1 MRKVLFIE
9 DNEDVRELTKD
20 MLELAN
26 FEVATSE
33 NGKLGIERAKQFRPD
48 IIICDIMMPEADGY
62 EVLQVLGDDQRTAR
76 IPFIFLTAK
85 SEKTD
90 MRKGMNMGAD
100 DYLVKPF
107 EENELL
113 DAIESRLKR
122 SDFLQQ
128 EFSKNLDG
136 INEFLEEASQ
146 YMDIESLTKNYHLNS
161 YKKKD
166 ELFREGNHTSTLFFV
181 QSGTV
186 KTYKTTASGKVFV
199 TGLYGAGDFVGQMSM
214 FNGNGTYVET
224 ASVLSD
230 AEVCG
235 IPKGDFTK
243 LLYGNKVVSNKF
255 INMVSNNLIEVQEQ
269 LTNMAFNTVRQRAA
283 KAVLDL
289 HGQGMLEDGDGSGI
303 NISREDFAG
312 MIGTATETAIRMLSE
327 FKDESLI
334 ELGPSRRLLVM
345 NEKELR
351 NVAVFG

>member
-1 MRKVLFIE
+1 MRKILFIE
-9 DNEDVRELTKD
+9 DNQDVRELTKD
-20 MLELAN
+20 MLKLAN
-26 FEVATSE
+26 FEVATAN
-33 NGKLGIERAKQFRPD
+33 NGTLGIKKARQFLPD

-62 EVLQVLGDDQRTAR
+62 EVLQVLGNDQRTAS

-90 MRKGMNMGAD
+90 IRKGMNMGAD

-113 DAIESRLKR
+113 DAIECRLKK
-122 SDFLQQ
+122 SNFLKQQ
-128 EFSKNLDG
+128 FSKNLDG
-136 INEFLEEASQ
+136 INKFLEEASQ
-146 YMDIESLTKNYHLNS
+146 YMDIESLTKNYNLDT

-166 ELFREGNHTSTLFFV
+166 ELYREGDLASTLFFV

-199 TGLYGAGDFVGQMSM
+199 TGLYGAGDFVGQMSL
-214 FNGNGTYVET
+214 FNEMGIYVET

-230 AEVCG
+230 SELCG

-255 INMVSNNLIEVQEQ
+255 INMVSNNLIEVQQQ

-289 HGQGMLEDGDGSGI
+289 NIQGKRKNGSSLGI

-312 MIGTATETAIRMLSE
+312 MIGTATETAIRMLYE
-327 FKDESLI
+327 FKNEKII
-334 ELGPSRRLLVM
+334 ELGPKRKLLVV
-345 NEKELR
+345 NETELR
-351 NVAVFG
+351 HVAVFG

>member
-26 FEVATSE
+26 FEVTTAE
-33 NGKLGIERAKQFRPD
+33 NGKLGIERAKQVLPD

-62 EVLQVLGDDQRTAR
+62 EVLKALSEDQKTAS

-100 DYLVKPF
+100 DYLIKPF
-107 EENELL
+107 EEKELL
-113 DAIESRLKR
+113 DAIESRLER
-122 SDFLQQ
+122 RNFLKQ

-146 YMDIESLTKNYHLNS
+146 YMDIESLTKNYYLDS
-161 YKKKD
+161 YKKKQ
-166 ELFREGNHTSTLFFV
+166 ELFREGHHAGNLFFV
-181 QSGTV
+181 ESGSV
-186 KTYKTTASGKVFV
+186 KTYKTTVSGKSFV
-199 TGLYGAGDFVGQMSM
+199 TGLYGAGDFVGQMSL
-214 FNGNGTYVET
+214 FNEKGTYVET

-230 AEVCG
+230 TKVCS
-235 IPKGDFTK
+235 IPKDDFTK
-243 LLYGNKVVSNKF
+243 LLYGNKIVSNKF
-255 INMVSNNLIEVQEQ
+255 INMVSNNLIEVQMQ

-283 KAVLDL
+283 KAILDL
-289 HGQGMLEDGDGSGI
+289 QNKGMLEDAEGLGI

-312 MIGTATETAIRMLSE
+312 LIGTAPETAIRMLSE

-334 ELGPSRRLLVM
+334 ELGSHRSVLVL

-351 NVAVFG
+351 RIADFG

>member
-26 FEVATSE
+26 FEVATAE
-33 NGKLGIERAKQFRPD
+33 NGTLGIESARQFLPD

-62 EVLQVLGDDQRTAR
+62 EVLQVLGDNQDTAS

-122 SDFLQQ
+122 SDFLKQG
-128 EFSKNLDG
+128 FSKSLEG
-136 INEFLEEASQ
+136 INDFLEEASQ
-146 YMDIESLTKNYHLNS
+146 YMDIGSLTKNYCLDS
-161 YKKKD
+161 YKNKQ
-166 ELFREGNHTSTLFFV
+166 ELYREGNYANTLFFV
-181 QSGTV
+181 LSGTV
-186 KTYKTTASGKVFV
+186 KTYKTTASGKRFV
-199 TGLYGAGDFVGQMSM
+199 TGLYGPGDFVGQLSL
-214 FNGNGTYVET
+214 FNDNGTYVET

-230 AEVCG
+230 SEVCA

-255 INMVSNNLIEVQEQ
+255 INMVSNNLIEVQEL
-269 LTNMAFNTVRQRAA
+269 LTNMAFNSVRQRAA

-289 HGQGMLEDGDGSGI
+289 YDKGMLEDGENSGI
-303 NISREDFAG
+303 DITREDFAG
-312 MIGTATETAIRMLSE
+312 MIGTATETAIRMLYE

-334 ELGPSRRLLVM
+334 EMGGNRRLIVL
-345 NEKELR
+345 NENKLR
-351 NVAVFG
+351 HISDFG

>member
-9 DNEDVRELTKD
+9 DNEDVRELTKE

-26 FEVATSE
+26 FEVATAE
-33 NGKLGIERAKQFRPD
+33 NGTLGIEKAKQFLPD

-62 EVLQVLGDDQRTAR
+62 EVLQVLSENQKTAST
-76 IPFIFLTAK
+76 PFIFLTAK

-90 MRKGMNMGAD
+90 MRKGMNLGAD

-107 EENELL
+107 EEKELL

-122 SDFLQQ
+122 RNFLKQ
-128 EFSKNLDG
+128 EFSKNLGG

-146 YMDIESLTKNYHLNS
+146 YMDLESLTKNYYLDS
-161 YKKKD
+161 YKKKE
-166 ELFREGNHTSTLFFV
+166 ELFREGNHAGTLFFV

-186 KTYKTTASGKVFV
+186 KTYKTTESGKRFV
-199 TGLYGAGDFVGQMSM
+199 TGLYGAGDFVGQMSL
-214 FNGNGTYVET
+214 FNDKGTYVET

-230 AEVCG
+230 TEVCG

-283 KAVLDL
+283 KALLDL
-289 HGQGMLEDGDGSGI
+289 HGKGMLEDGEGSGI
-303 NISREDFAG
+303 DISREDFAG
-312 MIGTATETAIRMLSE
+312 MIGTAAETAIRMLSE

-334 ELGPSRRLLVM
+334 EMASSRRLILL
-345 NEKELR
+345 NENELR
-351 NVAVFG
+351 RVAEFG